1 MHRNTWKN
9 HAVVVTGG
17 TGFIGS
23 CVVEQLCELGA
34 QVTVPTRHD
43 NHPLLDD
50 IENRFKERIA
60 LVQTDLM
67 DHAAV
72 TKLLSRTDVVFHLA
86 AYKKNSQ
93 VHTKKAADVLHE
105 NLSTTLNVFRAC
117 VANHVK
123 RVVTLSSEIVA
134 NSRLEQSHYGY
145 WWSKKMLEVL
155 AHAYHM
161 QYQLPITVVRAGN
174 TYGPRDNF
182 DPETAQVIP
191 AFIRR
196 IVARENPFFMWGDG
210 TQKRAFVYVED
221 LARALITI
229 AASPTVDEQHHI
241 VSLYGSETIT
251 MNELAETIMNI
262 EHFKVPISHDT
273 TKGNEQPSGNN
284 ESTMDTP
291 IPALQLD
298 AKPTPLVEGLT
309 KTIAW
314 YKAHHS

>member
-1 MHRNTWKN
+1 M
-9 HAVVVTGG
+9 
-17 TGFIGS
+17 
-23 CVVEQLCELGA
+23 
-34 QVTVPTRHD
+34 
-43 NHPLLDD
+43 
-50 IENRFKERIA
+50 
-60 LVQTDLM
+60 DLM
-67 DHAAV
+67 EINE
-72 TKLLSRTDVVFHLA
+72 KLQKP
-86 AYKKNSQ
+86 Y
-93 VHTKKAADVLHE
+93 
-105 NLSTTLNVFRAC
+105 
-117 VANHVK
+117 
-123 RVVTLSSEIVA
+123 
-134 NSRLEQSHYGY
+134 
-145 WWSKKMLEVL
+145 
-155 AHAYHM
+155 
-161 QYQLPITVVRAGN
+161 
-174 TYGPRDNF
+174 
-182 DPETAQVIP
+182 DPEETEP
-191 AFIRR
+191 R
-196 IVARENPFFMWGDG
+196 IYALWEDSGFFNPDNLPGQRENPFFMWGDG